1 MQLKEIKEY
10 HSSFPTGKI
19 KVVPSKKIDI
29 ETLKIAYTPG
39 VGKICEV
46 IRESPEEIYSYTSK
60 GNLIGIIT
68 NGTAVLG
75 YGNIGVCGA
84 KPVMEGKSVLFK
96 VFADIDAFDIEI
108 DEKDSDIFISIVR
121 AISSTFGGINLEDI
135 KAPDCFYIEKNLKE
149 KLNIPVMHDDQW
161 GTAVVVLAGIKN
173 ALLLAGKDIGNSKIV
188 INGAGAAAIATGKL
202 LKRAG
207 AKKIYMLDSK
217 GLITKDRKDIS
228 IYKEEFSVNWKGKV
242 SLEHMIK
249 ESDIFIGLSKGN
261 ILTESMVLSM
271 KKNPIIFALAN
282 PEPEI
287 LPEVA
292 KSIREDVILATGRSD
307 YPNQINNV
315 LAFPYIFRGAL
326 DVRAKRINTE
336 MLLEAANR
344 ISEIAREETPN
355 LLCEMY
361 GTELTFGK
369 EYFIPKPFDRR
380 LFTEVSLSVAKAA
393 LESGVA
399 GICFSIDEYKKE
411 LLRRLELMKSTRI

>member
-1 MQLKEIKEY
+1 
-10 HSSFPTGKI
+10 
-19 KVVPSKKIDI
+19 
-29 ETLKIAYTPG
+29 
-39 VGKICEV
+39 
-46 IRESPEEIYSYTSK
+46 
-60 GNLIGIIT
+60 
-68 NGTAVLG
+68 
-75 YGNIGVCGA
+75 
-84 KPVMEGKSVLFK
+84 MEGKSVLFK

-108 DEKDSDIFISIVR
+108 DEKDSDRFISIVR

-217 GLITKDRKDIS
+217 GLITKDREDIS

-242 SLEHMIK
+242 SLEHVIR

-261 ILTESMVLSM
+261 ILTERMVLSM

-411 LLRRLELMKSTRI
+411 LLRRLELMKSTGI